1 MGLGHEAQKKSL
13 CSLTSPSHLT
23 CIHTLWPRALWCSSN
38 SVNECHYLYETAR
51 GLSHH
56 YEPSSSIQHG
66 CRLGTAQQEAWEPGW
81 KQREVRV
88 SLCPGDWSWNLGLLY
103 RGSCS
108 RVITDCS
115 PPSKLVVNC
124 MWIHVWSTQGSS
136 GLLLMPPQISLYS
149 FSEYTEHQ
157 REMKRYKPGIR
168 SRSVWTYCPWT
179 VRSHLCLGPEQYIY
193 S

>member
-1 MGLGHEAQKKSL
+1 MWVSGLGARGQKKSL
-13 CSLTSPSHLT
+13 CSLTSSSRLT
-23 CIHTLWPRALWCSSN
+23 CIHSLWPCALWCSSN

-66 CRLGTAQQEAWEPGW
+66 HRLGAAQQEASEPGR

-108 RVITDCS
+108 RIMTDCS
-115 PPSKLVVNC
+115 PPSNLVVTGELYVNTC
-124 MWIHVWSTQGSS
+124 MIYTRLLWPSPHACSNINVFLFWI
-136 GLLLMPPQISLYS
+136 
-149 FSEYTEHQ
+149 
-157 REMKRYKPGIR
+157 
-168 SRSVWTYCPWT
+168 
-179 VRSHLCLGPEQYIY
+179 
-193 S
+193 